1 MQCSP
6 YSPGKCLDVQA
17 IVAWNLTRLQI
28 QQSIYSISICCLLT
42 CHCWLL
48 RDFTVQVRNAEE
60 HGHQQQQLL
69 TAAWQS
75 CDQLEQRVRDQAQQ
89 LQEQQQ
95 HAAEVSPSSS
105 FTCQTAYKHHVA
117 CTILGM
123 QGCSVTAHDVAD
135 AGLKK
140 PFDCQPLAIGM
151 LACMSTIGFNLA
163 MLL

>member
-1 MQCSP
+1 M
-6 YSPGKCLDVQA
+6 
-17 IVAWNLTRLQI
+17 
-28 QQSIYSISICCLLT
+28 
-42 CHCWLL
+42 
-48 RDFTVQVRNAEE
+48 VQVRNAEE

-69 TAAWQS
+69 TAARQS

-95 HAAEVSPSSS
+95 HAAEVCPSSS
-105 FTCQTAYKHHVA
+105 FTCQTAYQHHIA

-123 QGCSVTAHDVAD
+123 QGCSVTAHNVAD

-163 MLL
+163 MLLCSML